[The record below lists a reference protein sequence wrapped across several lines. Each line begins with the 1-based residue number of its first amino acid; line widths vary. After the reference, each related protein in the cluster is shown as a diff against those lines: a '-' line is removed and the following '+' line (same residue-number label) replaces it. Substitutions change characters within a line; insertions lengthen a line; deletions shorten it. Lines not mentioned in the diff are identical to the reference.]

1 MVEYM
6 HWQKFDGSFDSV
18 CIKCGAKVGNVK
30 EEASLASLAKYERN
44 HICLSAYLTD
54 RRADSSLKDE

>member
-18 CIKCGAKVGNVK
+18 CVNCGAKVGNVK
-30 EEASLASLAKYERN
+30 EEASLAKYERN
-44 HICLSAYLTD
+44 HICLPAYLAD
-54 RRADSSLKDE
+54 RRADSSLQDE